1 MDSLL
6 AQALTTSG
14 PAAAPA
20 GSLAPVIIIAGYLV
34 CLLGLGFASNRV
46 FRGTSVD
53 YFLASRGIGPFMLLM
68 SLFGTTMT
76 AFAMVGS
83 SGEASQR
90 GIGVYG
96 LMASSSGI
104 VHALCFFLVGMK
116 LWSLGKR
123 YGYLTQI
130 EFFRDRFESESIGL
144 LLFPLLVLML
154 IPYLITGVLGL
165 GSCITGV
172 TRGIFP
178 EMFPNPTN
186 PALHGAIPAW
196 ISQGVIVGVVLVY
209 VFVGGVRGTMW
220 INTFQNALFMTLGLI
235 TMFVIANKLG
245 GLDNATE
252 MARQNNPSLLKRTF
266 DEKDVPKYE
275 AKKAAYEAKKQEWS
289 VNKIGPPPK
298 PPHKPGVGQLE
309 FLTYLLI
316 PLSVATFPHL
326 FQYYLTAKSAKSFKL
341 SVVGHPI
348 CIMLTW
354 LPCVLLGVWATSAVV
369 NGRPVVP
376 PGADPNAILA
386 ISVKNLTGPILGGF
400 MAASILATNSLDA
413 QFLVLGNMFTN
424 DIVAHYMGKER
435 FTDKQLLTIGRMFV
449 VGVVIVT
456 YFISLTEPRA
466 VFKLGVW
473 CFAGFASLAPL
484 TLAALYWK
492 RATRAGAFASILA
505 AGITWFWMFRESD
518 YGNVEGYLVWG
529 MNPVAPIVLAST
541 ATLLIVSL
549 ATRPPSATTIQKFF
563 APKPIA

>member
-1 MDSLL
+1 MIPLL
-6 AQALTTSG
+6 
-14 PAAAPA
+14 
-20 GSLAPVIIIAGYLV
+20 IIAGYLV
-34 CLLGLGFASNRV
+34 VLLVLGFASNRV

-53 YFLASRGIGPFMLLM
+53 YFLASRGVGPFMLLM

-104 VHALCFFLVGMK
+104 VHALVFFLVGVK

-130 EFFRDRFESESIGL
+130 EFFRDRFESEGVGL
-144 LLFPLLVLML
+144 ILFPLLVLML

-165 GSCITGV
+165 GACITGV
-172 TRGIFP
+172 TRGAFP
-178 EMFPNPTN
+178 AAFPNAAN
-186 PALHGAIPAW
+186 PALNGAIPAW
-196 ISQGVIVGVVLVY
+196 ISQGVIVGVVLIY

-220 INTFQNALFMTLGLI
+220 INTFQNALFMTLGIVTL
-235 TMFVIANKLG
+235 FVISNKLG
-245 GLDNATE
+245 GLDSATE
-252 MARQNNPSLLKRTF
+252 MVRKNNPSLLKRTF
-266 DEKDVPKYE
+266 DVQDQPKYE
-275 AKKAAYEAKKQEWS
+275 AKVKVYEAKLKEWKG
-289 VNKIGPPPK
+289 NKIGPAPK
-298 PPHKPGVGQLE
+298 KPMEPGVGQLE

-354 LPCVLLGVWATSAVV
+354 LPCVLLGVWATSAMV
-369 NGRPVVP
+369 NGKPVVP

-424 DIVAHYMGKER
+424 DIVAHYLGKDR
-435 FTDKQLLTIGRMFV
+435 FTDKQLLNIGRAFV
-449 VGVVIVT
+449 VGVVILT
-456 YFISLTEPRA
+456 YFISLMEPRA

-473 CFAGFASLAPL
+473 CFSGFASLAPL
-484 TLAALYWK
+484 TLAALYWR
-492 RATRAGAFASILA
+492 RATKMGAYASILA
-505 AGITWFWMFRESD
+505 AGISWFWMFRDSD
-518 YGNVEGYLVWG
+518 YGNAESYLPWG

-541 ATLLIVSL
+541 LALVLVSL
-549 ATRPPSATTIQKFF
+549 ATRPPSMATVNKFF
-563 APKPIA
+563 KPSPV